1 MRCASPRR
9 APRLALTFCGAQVT
23 VNIQSEVEG
32 HLRLLDQ
39 MGLDMDHTR
48 GAVGGTM
55 ERFKRVLEHKG
66 NRSLLYAGGAV
77 FTLFAVFKLIL

>member
-1 MRCASPRR
+1 M
-9 APRLALTFCGAQVT
+9 T